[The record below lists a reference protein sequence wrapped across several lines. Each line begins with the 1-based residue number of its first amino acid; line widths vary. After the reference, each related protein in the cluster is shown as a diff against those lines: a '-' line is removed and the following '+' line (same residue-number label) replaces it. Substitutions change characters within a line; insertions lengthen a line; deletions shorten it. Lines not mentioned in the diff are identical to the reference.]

1 MSGSAFAVTHYAFS
15 SGAGRTS
22 DGNGSHASTLKSP
35 SYTKSVSW
43 QHYLVLNQYV
53 IYRDELIARVIDK
66 NGNNMKYKHL
76 ILSLSLIMLGP
87 LAHAEEIGSVDTVF
101 KMIGPDHKIVVE
113 AFDDPDVKN
122 VTCYV
127 SRAKTGGIKGGLGLA
142 EDTSDAAISCQQVGP
157 IELSDR
163 IKNGK
168 AQGEVVFKKRTSLVF
183 KSLQVVRFYDAK
195 RNALAYLAY
204 SDKVVEGSPKNAIS
218 AVPVMPWRQ

>member
-1 MSGSAFAVTHYAFS
+1 MS
-15 SGAGRTS
+15 
-22 DGNGSHASTLKSP
+22 NNCTL
-35 SYTKSVSW
+35 
-43 QHYLVLNQYV
+43 LFF
-53 IYRDELIARVIDK
+53 K
-66 NGNNMKYKHL
+66 NGNNMKYKKF
-76 ILSLSLIMLGP
+76 ILSSLLLMSGAF
-87 LAHAEEIGSVDTVF
+87 AHAEQIGSVDTVF
-101 KMIGPDHKIVVE
+101 KMFGPDHKIVVE
-113 AFDDPDVKN
+113 AFDDPDVQN

-157 IELSDR
+157 ITLSEK

-195 RNALAYLAY
+195 RNTLAYLAY

-218 AVPVMPWRQ
+218 AVPIMPWR

>member
-1 MSGSAFAVTHYAFS
+1 
-15 SGAGRTS
+15 
-22 DGNGSHASTLKSP
+22 
-35 SYTKSVSW
+35 
-43 QHYLVLNQYV
+43 
-53 IYRDELIARVIDK
+53 
-66 NGNNMKYKHL
+66 MKYK
-76 ILSLSLIMLGP
+76 SLIISSILLMLTQA
-87 LAHAEEIGSVDTVF
+87 AHAEQIGSVDTVF
-101 KMIGPDHKIVVE
+101 KMFGPDHKIVVE
-113 AFDDPDVKN
+113 AFDDPDVTN

-157 IELSDR
+157 VELSDR

-204 SDKVVEGSPKNAIS
+204 SDKVVDGSPKNAIS
-218 AVPVMPWRQ
+218 AVPILPWRV